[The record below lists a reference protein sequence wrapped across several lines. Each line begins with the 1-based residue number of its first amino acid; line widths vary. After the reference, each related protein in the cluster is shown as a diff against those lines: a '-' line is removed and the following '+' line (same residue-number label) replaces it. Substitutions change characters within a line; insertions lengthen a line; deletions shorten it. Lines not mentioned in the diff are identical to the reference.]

1 MEQPDTAPKTNKATK
16 SAVEIFQP
24 ILARAKWILYF
35 HSCTLTLPIK
45 YLPNVRKNSFSR
57 VADSAYYTLPFIH
70 SIQLAQFYGIV
81 VETLTE
87 SKIAVLKALEL
98 CEVTAIPAST
108 GPLVLNVT
116 LDAATC
122 VQVTPSLEV

>member
-1 MEQPDTAPKTNKATK
+1 M
-16 SAVEIFQP
+16 EIFQP
-24 ILARAKWILYF
+24 ILACAKCILYF
-35 HSCTLTLPIK
+35 NSCPLTLPMK
-45 YLPNVRKNSFSR
+45 YPPGVRKNSFSR
-57 VADSAYYTLPFIH
+57 VADSAYYTLPFLH

-81 VETLTE
+81 VETLAE